1 MKEIIFNKL
10 MYESYKDFY
19 VQIYKDLD
27 GKSFGD
33 WQAYDN
39 LNYNADMLDEFLWYN
54 NDNNIKYVFI
64 NFDLEIIKQEITF
77 DDYKWRII
85 FDVFKDFIKQYPN
98 NTMEIINEK
107 SSQNYLTTF
116 FNKFKHFGEETIDYV
131 ET

>member
-1 MKEIIFNKL
+1 MKEIIFDKQ

-33 WQAYDN
+33 WKAYEN

-54 NDNNIKYVFI
+54 NDKNIKYVFI
-64 NFDLEIIKQEITF
+64 NFDLEIIKQEKTF

-85 FDVFKDFIKQYPN
+85 FDVIQDFVKQYPN
-98 NTMEIINEK
+98 NTMEIINKK
-107 SSQNYLTTF
+107 SSESYLTTF
-116 FNKFKHFGEETIDYV
+116 FLQILTFWWR
-131 ET
+131 

>member
-1 MKEIIFNKL
+1 MKEIIFDKQ

-33 WQAYDN
+33 WKAYEN

-54 NDNNIKYVFI
+54 NDKNIKYVFI
-64 NFDLEIIKQEITF
+64 NFDLEIIKQEKTF

-85 FDVFKDFIKQYPN
+85 FDVIQDFVKRYPN
-98 NTMEIINEK
+98 NTMEIINKK
-107 SSQNYLTTF
+107 SS
-116 FNKFKHFGEETIDYV
+116 
-131 ET
+131 